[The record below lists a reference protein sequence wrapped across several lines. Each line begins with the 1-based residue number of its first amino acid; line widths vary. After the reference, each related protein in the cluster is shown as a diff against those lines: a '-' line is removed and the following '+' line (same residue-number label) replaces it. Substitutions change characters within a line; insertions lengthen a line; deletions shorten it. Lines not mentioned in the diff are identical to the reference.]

1 MTEAELARAR
11 EALTAAATVVP
22 HTDADGLAAGAM
34 ALRARGEPA
43 EAALL
48 FGRGENPWTRP
59 LPPGAPALLD
69 WGVRRLDG
77 PALIV
82 DHHAPEAEP
91 GPGQVVLSGHGERPE
106 VSTAALMRR
115 VLPDQPAW
123 LAAVGAVGDLGDRG
137 FALPECE
144 GAPKTAVRKLV
155 PLVNAPRRGP
165 GLDGVRTALA
175 LLVEHDDPKAVLS
188 DPRIGAL
195 EAARA
200 AWREDWERVRRT
212 APQVGER
219 IALVRFSSPY
229 QLHPLAAQMWAR
241 RLAPR
246 PVLAANDDY
255 VPGRVSFSIRGGE
268 GDLRALLRDA
278 LPDARGEFAHGHPRA
293 TGGTLPAGEFE
304 ELLRG
309 LGLGLG

>member
-1 MTEAELARAR
+1 MTEADLARAR
-11 EALTAAATVVP
+11 KALAAAATVVP

-34 ALRARGEPA
+34 ALRSRSEPA
-43 EAALL
+43 EVALL

-69 WGVRRLDG
+69 WGVRALDG

-115 VLPDQPAW
+115 LLPKQPAW
-123 LAAVGAVGDLGDRG
+123 LAAVGAVGDLGDRAFG
-137 FALPECE
+137 LPECA

-165 GLDGVRTALA
+165 GLDGVHTALA
-175 LLVEHDDPKAVLS
+175 LLTEHDDPKAVLG
-188 DPRIGAL
+188 DPRMAEL

-246 PVLAANDDY
+246 PVLAANDDCL
-255 VPGRVSFSIRGGE
+255 PGRVSFSIRGGD
-268 GDLRALLRDA
+268 GDLRDLLRSA
-278 LPDARGEFAHGHPRA
+278 LPDAGGEFAHGHPRA
-293 TGGTLPAGEFE
+293 TGGTLAPEDFE
-304 ELLRG
+304 ALLRG
-309 LGLGLG
+309 LPG